1 MKWHIE
7 YYTNPDGKSPIKDFI
22 DSLPLKAKARTVK
35 SLDLLESYGIQ
46 MGEPHVKNVGR
57 KLWELRVKAE
67 EGIFRFFFTVKKN
80 RIIILLHGFQ
90 KKSER
95 IPKRELGIAIR
106 RMKEIV

>member
-1 MKWHIE
+1 MKWEIE

-22 DSLPLKAKARTVK
+22 DGLPLKAKARMIKT
-35 SLDLLESYGIQ
+35 LDLLESYGIQ
-46 MGEPHVKNVGR
+46 MGEPHMKNVAR
-57 KLWELRVKAE
+57 KLWELRVKAK

-90 KKSER
+90 KKSEK
-95 IPKRELGIAIR
+95 IPKRELDVALK